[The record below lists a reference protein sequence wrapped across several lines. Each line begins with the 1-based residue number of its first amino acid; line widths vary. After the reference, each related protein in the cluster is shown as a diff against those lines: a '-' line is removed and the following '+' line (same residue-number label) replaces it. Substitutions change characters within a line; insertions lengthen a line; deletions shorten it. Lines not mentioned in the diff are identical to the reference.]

1 VTITDRKIIVAEHK
15 KNLGREIM
23 KLVPNVIAVAAAAVV
38 LAAVI
43 ATPAPSFAEPVRL
56 GTDVDAQT
64 LDPRVMRNTTAYRTA
79 NMIYDGLVELD
90 GDLRPVPGLALRWE
104 NPEPTIWIFYLR
116 DGVKFHNGSDFS
128 ADDVVYTF
136 ETILDP
142 DLKSRWRS
150 LYTPIIKI
158 EAIDRLTVRI
168 ELSEPYAPLLSYFDM
183 GIVSKAYVE
192 GGGDIAAKPIGTGP
206 MKLASW
212 ARGSKIELE
221 PNMDYWGGAPTSD
234 GFTFVIVADNTSRAA
249 AFEAGDL
256 DIIQSP
262 LSPQDILRLAKKD
275 DIGKSIVGALGV
287 TYLNFNN
294 AAEHMG
300 DPAMR
305 RALSMLIDQD
315 AIVNGIYEG
324 VDEIATSILLPS
336 HFPYTESIRQPS
348 FDPAGAKK
356 ALADLGWTD
365 SDGDGVL
372 DKDGKALM
380 IEIATH
386 SEDPNRIQAVEFIQ
400 ATFKANGVGATV
412 AISDWP
418 AFFQSV
424 QNGTH
429 QIALLGW
436 LNLVDPDRL
445 MFGQLSTGGG
455 LNWGKY
461 SNTNVDK
468 YLSEGR
474 SSTELNQ
481 RIGAYRN
488 AAVIISE
495 EVPYYVI
502 SYQGYQMFHNKDIVL
517 RPDVR
522 GMMRSAVGF

>member
-1 VTITDRKIIVAEHK
+1 
-15 KNLGREIM
+15 M
-23 KLVPNVIAVAAAAVV
+23 KLVPTMIAAVAVAALMVGA
-38 LAAVI
+38 
-43 ATPAPSFAEPVRL
+43 APSFAESVRL

-64 LDPRVMRNTTAYRTA
+64 LDPRVMRNTTAYRAA
-79 NMIYDGLVELD
+79 NMIYNGLVELD
-90 GDLRPVPGLALRWE
+90 GDLRPTPGLALTWE
-104 NPEPTIWIFYLR
+104 NPEPTVWVFNLR

-142 DLKSRWRS
+142 ELKSRWRS
-150 LYTPIIKI
+150 LYTPIKKI
-158 EAIDRLTVRI
+158 EAVDRLTVRV

-192 GGGDIAAKPIGTGP
+192 GGGDNASKPIGTGP

-221 PNMDYWGGAPTSD
+221 PNMAYWGGTPKSD

-262 LSPQDILRLAKKD
+262 LSPQDILRLAKKG

-294 AAEHMG
+294 AAEHVG

-305 RALSMLIDQD
+305 RALSMLVDQN

-324 VDEIATSILLPS
+324 VDEIASSILLPS
-336 HFPYTESIRQPS
+336 HFPFTETIRQPS

-356 ALADLGWTD
+356 ALADLGWSD

-372 DKDGKALM
+372 DKDGKALS

-424 QNGTH
+424 QSGQH

-445 MFGQLSTGGG
+445 MFGQLSSGGG
-455 LNWGKY
+455 QNYGKY
-461 SNTNVDK
+461 SNTDLDG
-468 YLSEGR
+468 YLSTGR
-474 SSTELNQ
+474 SATELND
-481 RIGAYRN
+481 RIEAYRK
-488 AAVIISE
+488 AAEIISE
-495 EVPYYVI
+495 EVPYYII
-502 SYQGYQMFHNKDIVL
+502 SYQGYQMFHNMDIVV